1 MGSLLGKAVVAT
13 RTVSVRDN
21 DRSNLVNIAQFLK
34 TGEKAAGHCSRAGRW
49 CGGNREHASRCRRE
63 LLSSVYIVNGSLE
76 YLAGLGLNKPAWAG
90 VR

>member
-1 MGSLLGKAVVAT
+1 MRAVC
-13 RTVSVRDN
+13 VRDN

-34 TGEKAAGHCSRAGRW
+34 MGEKAAGHCSRAGRW
-49 CGGNREHASRCRRE
+49 CGGNRDHSGCCRRE

-76 YLAGLGLNKPAWAG
+76 NLAGLGLNKPAWAG